1 MQRWLRSLVD
11 TIAARERVNPPI
23 EAALELQ
30 VALKAQGRENA
41 VTEDEMREAFAEL
54 GLTDEDAV
62 DDALENFA
70 SWQ

>member
-1 MQRWLRSLVD
+1 MQRWLRSLVNA
-11 TIAARERVNPPI
+11 IATRERVNPPV

-30 VALKAQGRENA
+30 VALKATGRENA